1 MLKTISAALLAVS
14 VLAAPAFAATSGQ
27 TAPVKAAAARTGVL
41 NAQASMGRHHVSHH
55 HHHHRH
61 HHQIGALGKH
71 HISKVAIRHAAA
83 VKRG

>member
-14 VLAAPAFAATSGQ
+14 VLAAPAIAATSGQ

-55 HHHHRH
+55 HRH